1 MFFVLNEGELDTSK
15 LAIVPALILDQNQL
29 DINGLSSNA
38 YDSLLAYDSELISYN
53 GTFNWQISGISELQG
68 LVATASSNITKIATA
83 LAALGSLNASADESI
98 ANFAHGSANLNT
110 LQAIANAVIEK
121 IITANSNFDQL
132 NAQATVEIDN
142 FTNATANLGSLT
154 ATAEGSIPTPP
165 QPEPSQQLY
174 GSNPYYK
181 QKIQK
186 KVKIEPKPKIKVI
199 IESPKQFP
207 PLIKTYFA
215 KSNTNLTQITVKA
228 ESVIEFSILEDEAEL
243 LLLI

>member
-15 LAIVPALILDQNQL
+15 LAIVSALILDQNQL

-68 LVATASSNITKIATA
+68 LVATTSSNITKIATA
-83 LAALGSLNASADESI
+83 LATLDSLNASADESI
-98 ANFAHGSANLNT
+98 ANFVHGSANLNA
-110 LQAIANAVIEK
+110 LQATANAVIEK
-121 IITANSNFDQL
+121 IVTAYSDFDQL

-154 ATAEGSIPTPP
+154 ASAESSTPTPP

-181 QKIQK
+181 QIVKK
-186 KVKIEPKPKIKVI
+186 KVKPQPEPKIKVL
-199 IESPKQFP
+199 IEPSKQNL
-207 PLIKTYFA
+207 PLIKTHFA
-215 KSNTNLTQITVKA
+215 KINTKLADSNIKA

-243 LLLI
+243 LMLI